1 MRKRDVGGSVRAIIA
16 SVCYATNP
24 LFALPLYALGLSA
37 NSVLFYRYL
46 FSVIIYSVIVFCFK
60 KVSLAISLKQGGV
73 LLFLGVIFALT
84 CLLMYESFNYID
96 SGMACTMLFVYPI
109 MVAVIMAV
117 FFKEKFT
124 LTTFVS
130 LLLSFSGICLLC
142 ETSDK
147 VIDYRGVWLVV
158 LSALFYALYI
168 VAVKKI
174 PIVKTIKLEKLNF
187 YIMLV
192 TLVVFYVNSNFGL
205 ELQMLSSA
213 KELFLVCMLAIVPTI
228 FSIET
233 MNVAI
238 KLIGSTRTSIIGA
251 LEPITAV
258 VIGALVFGEIVTYQT
273 GLGILLVITGVL
285 VIVIKETKNNI
296 KKLKKQKV

>member
-1 MRKRDVGGSVRAIIA
+1 
-16 SVCYATNP
+16 
-24 LFALPLYALGLSA
+24 
-37 NSVLFYRYL
+37 
-46 FSVIIYSVIVFCFK
+46 
-60 KVSLAISLKQGGV
+60 
-73 LLFLGVIFALT
+73 
-84 CLLMYESFNYID
+84 
-96 SGMACTMLFVYPI
+96 MACTMLFVYPI

-124 LTTFVS
+124 FITFVS

-174 PIVKTIKLEKLNF
+174 PTVKTIKIEKLNF

-285 VIVIKETKNNI
+285 VIVIKGTKNNI